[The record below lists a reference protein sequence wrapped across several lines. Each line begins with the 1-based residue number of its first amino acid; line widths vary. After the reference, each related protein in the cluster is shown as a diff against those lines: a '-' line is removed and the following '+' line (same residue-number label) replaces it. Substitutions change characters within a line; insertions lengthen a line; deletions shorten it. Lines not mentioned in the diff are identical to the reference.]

1 MRKLALVLM
10 LSGTGMVAFSLP
22 DDVTY
27 ARQSSMGH
35 ENSIKAAEHSDQE
48 TTPSLKEILKVAKE
62 KTKHLEEQGVHIN
75 QGMDEEDLEK
85 FGLTK
90 THKPN
95 LSSHADDFKKGVDM
109 DG

>member
-1 MRKLALVLM
+1 MKKLALVLI

-22 DDVTY
+22 DDVTH

-75 QGMDEEDLEK
+75 QGMDEEDLDK

-90 THKPN
+90 IHKPN